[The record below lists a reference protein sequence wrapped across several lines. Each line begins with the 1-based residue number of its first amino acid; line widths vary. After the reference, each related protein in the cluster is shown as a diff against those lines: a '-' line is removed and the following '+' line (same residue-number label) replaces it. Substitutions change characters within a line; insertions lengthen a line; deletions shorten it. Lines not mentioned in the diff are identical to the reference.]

1 MEEPHNRHQP
11 AASASREKREFNLM
25 VETENIHISSN
36 DTGTESSFACEEGG
50 ERTAS
55 RIRTEEP
62 EGRTLGA
69 FMEDEDKTLSFSS
82 IDDSSDDDQVKLDSL
97 LAQEMLK
104 LNVDDR
110 EKAFREV
117 NAVPDRVQEDP
128 EILKHSFL
136 KLRHL
141 LVSSP
146 EPIFQEALAHDE
158 TTVTSQ
164 GFLLPFLRA
173 EDYDI
178 ELAAGRVN
186 RYLQFKRDNFG
197 SNCMARPVTMD
208 DLDSETSRCV
218 KSGCLQIL
226 PLLDQAK
233 RPVIL
238 CFLPLQLKFQPI
250 CRVCTNLRM
259 IIVDAFFHISI
270 LASI

>member
-1 MEEPHNRHQP
+1 MEEPHENLQQQ
-11 AASASREKREFNLM
+11 AASPSREKREFNLM
-25 VETENIHISSN
+25 TETENILSN
-36 DTGTESSFACEEGG
+36 GSDTELFAWEEEGRT
-50 ERTAS
+50 RTAS

-62 EGRTLGA
+62 GGEEA
-69 FMEDEDKTLSFSS
+69 FMEGEYMNLSLSS
-82 IDDSSDDDQVKLDSL
+82 IGDSSSDDQVKLDSL

-110 EKAFREV
+110 EKAFMDV

-128 EILKHSFL
+128 ERMKHSFL

-158 TTVTSQ
+158 TTVTSE

-173 EDYDI
+173 ETYDI

-218 KSGCLQIL
+218 KSGCFQIL

-233 RPVIL
+233 RPVL
-238 CFLPLQLKFQPI
+238 LSFLPLQLKFQPI